1 MKINFA
7 VRPTVKIAITMLFL
21 APIAVISQIKPRQVC
36 SPFEGRCLRLL
47 TPTEVKTEKAKIK
60 PLADFLDSFIVSP
73 PDFSRSTVPARKSIP
88 RTREGK
94 PDFTGVWA
102 GAGFSHEVG
111 PRDTESPI
119 IRGFDAAKMAPL
131 TPLGQQKMFRPFTGD
146 LNIDDPIGLCLP
158 YGFTSQ
164 IFVPYA
170 QQWIQ
175 APNYLVIR
183 HEFQNNFSRA
193 IPLDGRPHQKD
204 VDLTWGGDSVGHWE
218 GNTLVIDTIGLKEW
232 WLDNPHPKGS
242 LWHSDA
248 LHVIERV
255 KYVDSM
261 VVSYEVTMDDPK
273 YFTKPWSEE
282 FHMVFHPT
290 WNLLEFVCKENDR
303 CSGGHCVE
311 SDAQKP

>member
-7 VRPTVKIAITMLFL
+7 VRPTVKVAITMLFL
-21 APIAVISQIKPRQVC
+21 VPIAVISQIKPRQVC

-131 TPLGQQKMFRPFTGD
+131 TPLGQQKMFRSFTGN
-146 LNIDDPIGLCLP
+146 LNIDDPI
-158 YGFTSQ
+158 Q
-164 IFVPYA
+164 RHAHRWANYA
-170 QQWIQ
+170 Q
-175 APNYLVIR
+175 
-183 HEFQNNFSRA
+183 
-193 IPLDGRPHQKD
+193 
-204 VDLTWGGDSVGHWE
+204 
-218 GNTLVIDTIGLKEW
+218 
-232 WLDNPHPKGS
+232 
-242 LWHSDA
+242 
-248 LHVIERV
+248 
-255 KYVDSM
+255 
-261 VVSYEVTMDDPK
+261 
-273 YFTKPWSEE
+273 
-282 FHMVFHPT
+282 
-290 WNLLEFVCKENDR
+290 
-303 CSGGHCVE
+303 
-311 SDAQKP
+311 